1 MLFRS
6 RAGICSRLRHGE
18 TERVLLHPRDHGIEA
33 PEVAF
38 EGLEAWREQA
48 LAALAGE
55 GALADALRWN
65 LGALLW
71 FSGACDSLPGAIAQ
85 AAALQQARVGLRQL
99 RQLGA

>member
-1 MLFRS
+1 
-6 RAGICSRLRHGE
+6 
-18 TERVLLHPRDHGIEA
+18 VLLHPRDHGIQA

-65 LGALLW
+65 LGAMLW
-71 FSGACDSLPGAIAQ
+71 FSGACDGLPDCLTQ
-85 AAALQQARVGLRQL
+85 AEALLRARSGLRQL
-99 RQLGA
+99 QELVE